1 MSWIDSGDSSLLA
14 RSGSNGSW
22 PSLRALVSQG
32 WPYVCRCPAHEVT
45 RSRFPR
51 CPTPFSIPAYR
62 RFSVHSFVTTTRALP
77 RPRHRVESFLY
88 RLALTGA
95 LPIRRGK
102 TLSLTVTFPNEQRIE
117 ISEAVVRWSRGQ
129 EFAVKLLLMEPHT
142 HGRIQYDYVKRLV
155 QEQAEIVP

>member
-1 MSWIDSGDSSLLA
+1 MAIIEGIGLA
-14 RSGSNGSW
+14 RLAVRVSMSRARSN
-22 PSLRALVSQG
+22 PESL
-32 WPYVCRCPAHEVT
+32 PA
-45 RSRFPR
+45 
-51 CPTPFSIPAYR
+51 TPFSIPAYR

-129 EFAVKLLLMEPHT
+129 EFAVKHLLMEPHT
-142 HGRIQYDYVKRLV
+142 HGRIQHDYVKRLV